1 MSQTILI
8 GFEIKVG
15 SFPNKDTC
23 ELVEYSNRIIRCITD
38 VGSDETHVG
47 FAPFEEKIKRTDLA
61 RYLNITDNDTNVD
74 NVLKTLINKPVEFQ
88 YAPRNGVLAVVG
100 FKPVNSK

>member
-1 MSQTILI
+1 MPQTILI

-15 SFPNKDTC
+15 SFTDKNSG
-23 ELVEYSNRIIRCITD
+23 ERIEFSNRIICCITD
-38 VGSDETHVG
+38 TGADETHVG

-74 NVLKTLINKPVEFQ
+74 NYLKTLINKPVEFQ

-100 FKPVNSK
+100 FKALK

>member
-1 MSQTILI
+1 MAQTILI

-15 SFPNKDTC
+15 SFTNKDTG

-38 VGSDETHVG
+38 VGSDGTHIG

-61 RYLNITDNDTNVD
+61 RYLNIADNDTNVD
-74 NVLKTLINKPVEFQ
+74 NFLKTLINKPVEFQ